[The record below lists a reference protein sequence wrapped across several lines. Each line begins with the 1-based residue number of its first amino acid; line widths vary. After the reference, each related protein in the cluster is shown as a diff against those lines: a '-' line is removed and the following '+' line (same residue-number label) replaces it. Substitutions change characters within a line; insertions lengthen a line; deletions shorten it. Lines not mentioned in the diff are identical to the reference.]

1 MGIREHR
8 KNVTRFHNQR
18 LVVGVLT
25 ATLLAASSAASP
37 LHPAAA
43 SFDVVEASITEMQ
56 AAMERGEVTSVDL
69 VDAYLAR
76 IAAYDHE
83 GPRLESVLRINPRA
97 RDTAAAL
104 DDERRASGP
113 RGALHGIPVI
123 LKDNYDTG
131 DMPTTGGS
139 LALAGYVPAH
149 DGFQVHKLRRAG
161 AVIIAKANM
170 HELAM
175 GITTISSLGDQTL
188 NPYDLSRNPGGSSGG
203 TGAAIAASFAAVGMG
218 SDTCGSI
225 RIPSSQNN
233 LVGLRPTKGLSS
245 ISGII
250 PLSHTQDVGGPL
262 ARNVTDLAIVL
273 DATIGRDPDDP
284 ATAFLDDYELS
295 SFTDSLAAH
304 PLAGARFGKLE
315 AFFDAEA
322 AVTPVIDAALE
333 HFADQGAEIIEV
345 EIPGLQDLLAKSGVI
360 NFEFKWDF
368 IDYLANNPDAP
379 MASIAEILELGTH
392 HEALRTRYER
402 RNRIETRDSAAYL
415 AALEWRTILRAAV
428 VQVLDENDLDGLLY
442 PTMNR
447 RPARIGEP
455 QTGSTCSLAPNSG
468 LPAISIPAGFTADLL
483 PIGIELLG
491 RPLSDTRLVSYAY
504 AFEQTTDHR
513 RAPDVT
519 PALID
524 GAAPAPIGF
533 EAVVRAAAGDS
544 SAVARADFTF
554 DPVRNTLAYALTIE
568 TSAKD
573 AFAATLHLGKDGNG
587 AAVARLSR
595 LGVPATEG
603 VVVLTPV
610 QRRALT
616 GGDLWLRLFTRAH
629 PAGAPR
635 AQLNLPNFAAA
646 RRD

>member
-1 MGIREHR
+1 M
-8 KNVTRFHNQR
+8 TRFHDQN
-18 LVVGVLT
+18 LVIALLPGVLT
-25 ATLLAASSAASP
+25 AVLTSSPVTAP
-37 LHPAAA
+37 LQGAAA

-76 IAAYDHE
+76 IAAYDRE
-83 GPRLESVLRINPRA
+83 GPRLESILRINVRA

-104 DDERRASGP
+104 DEERRASGP
-113 RGALHGIPVI
+113 RGPLHGIPII
-123 LKDNYDTG
+123 LKDNYDTA

-139 LALAGYVPAH
+139 VALAGYVPAR
-149 DGFQVHKLRRAG
+149 DGFQVRKLRQAG
-161 AVIIAKANM
+161 AVVIAKANM

-188 NPYDLSRNPGGSSGG
+188 NPYDLRRNPGGSSGG

-233 LVGLRPTKGLSS
+233 LVGLRATKGLSS

-262 ARNVTDLAIVL
+262 ARSVTDLAIVL

-284 ATAFLDDYELS
+284 ATALLDDYELS
-295 SFTDSLAAH
+295 SFTDSLGAH
-304 PLAGARFGKLE
+304 PLTGARFGKLE
-315 AFFDAEA
+315 SFFDSET
-322 AVTPVIDAALE
+322 AVTPVIDAAVEHLE
-333 HFADQGAEIIEV
+333 AQGAEVIEV
-345 EIPGLQDLLAKSGVI
+345 EIPGLQDLLGKSGVI

-368 IDYLANNPDAP
+368 IDYLAQNPGAP
-379 MASIAEILELGTH
+379 VASIAEILELGTH

-415 AALEWRTILRAAV
+415 AALEWRKILRDAV
-428 VQVLDENDLDGLLY
+428 VQVLEENDLDGLLY

-455 QTGSTCSLAPNSG
+455 QNGSTCSLSPNSG
-468 LPAISIPAGFTADLL
+468 LPAVSIPAGFTADLL

-491 RPLSDTRLVSYAY
+491 QPLSDTRLVSYAY

-513 RAPDVT
+513 RAPPVT
-519 PALID
+519 PALLS
-524 GAAPAPIGF
+524 GAAPPPISFETVIPAP
-533 EAVVRAAAGDS
+533 AGDS
-544 SAVARADFTF
+544 AAATVGHAGFTF
-554 DPVRNTLAYALTIE
+554 DPIRNTLKYRVTIDTKPADAY
-568 TSAKD
+568 
-573 AFAATLHLGKDGNG
+573 AATLHFGNDDSG
-587 AAVARLSR
+587 AAFARLAR
-595 LGVPATEG
+595 LGANEATG
-603 VVVLTPV
+603 VVRLTPV
-610 QRRALT
+610 QRRTLED
-616 GGDLWLRLFTRAH
+616 GSVWLRVFTRAH
-629 PAGAPR
+629 PSGTAR
-635 AQLNLPNFAAA
+635 AQLILPRANL
-646 RRD
+646 RRDD